1 MSGRHQVSGIQRPD
15 QGRYREDESPG
26 QGCLSRICSCLTSAI
41 NESCGAIPS
50 RSRKRIAPRATH
62 TSCTTAQRCQKT
74 KLARSRRA
82 RRVQH
87 LSRARLHH
95 YSDLLLTHCPQ
106 MMAGSRGREGGST
119 SERTERGAAMAWLAG
134 LFCTTSACART
145 TFPRCSTTCAM
156 RACSSGTGARGTG
169 RAGGTRCARRR
180 MGCC

>member
-1 MSGRHQVSGIQRPD
+1 MSGIQRPD

-41 NESCGAIPS
+41 NESCGAIPA
-50 RSRKRIAPRATH
+50 RSRKRIALRATH

-95 YSDLLLTHCPQ
+95 YSDLLLAHCPR
-106 MMAGSRGREGGST
+106 MARSRSRESCSPRLQLARGSLQRPRRRSTSRILYRVQFELYREHLGSPVALPRGRHH
-119 SERTERGAAMAWLAG
+119 GAAQ
-134 LFCTTSACART
+134 SAK
-145 TFPRCSTTCAM
+145 SLL
-156 RACSSGTGARGTG
+156 
-169 RAGGTRCARRR
+169 
-180 MGCC
+180 